1 MTLCFLQILC
11 YRNNSEI
18 LFLVLFGNTST
29 ICFEEDIRTNC
40 TSSTSFAGLL
50 FLYYTLYLLFVY
62 FRRAES
68 KKAIP
73 VCKTA
78 LENKFRNDQC
88 MSLNRIQ
95 TFDSDILF
103 ISLRK
108 RVFIA
113 GLFSLDQNSSV
124 GAMLDCSLLET
135 IISKNYQKALLTKF
149 D

>member
-1 MTLCFLQILC
+1 M
-11 YRNNSEI
+11 
-18 LFLVLFGNTST
+18 
-29 ICFEEDIRTNC
+29 
-40 TSSTSFAGLL
+40 
-50 FLYYTLYLLFVY
+50 LYLLFVY